1 MSTVFTHESVMP
13 YEVVK
18 YLGPQPGDIIV
29 DGTLGGGG
37 HAGLILERILPK
49 GILVGIDQDKE
60 AIEAAEKKLSGFK
73 KNTKVIQGNF
83 KDIGKIL
90 TELKIDQVDG
100 ILLDLG
106 ISMHQILTP
115 ERGFGFYPSPE
126 NLKSPLDMRMNTETG
141 ITAADILNTWKE
153 RDLTELFFKL
163 GDEKYSRSIA
173 MQIVRRRP
181 LETVGDLLEAI
192 KAGTQ
197 PSYRAKSLK
206 NKWAA
211 NVFRALRMEVNNE
224 LGVIKEGIEGGLKLL
239 RSGGKMVVI
248 TFHSIE
254 DRLVKE
260 IFKELTLTENYQPGF
275 GLPKEPSVAEL
286 VTKKPVSPTE
296 SEIRRNPAAR
306 SAKLRIIKKL

>member
-1 MSTVFTHESVMP
+1 MP

-192 KAGTQ
+192 KAGTP

-211 NVFRALRMEVNNE
+211 NVFRALRMEVNN
-224 LGVIKEGIEGGLKLL
+224 
-239 RSGGKMVVI
+239 
-248 TFHSIE
+248 
-254 DRLVKE
+254 
-260 IFKELTLTENYQPGF
+260 
-275 GLPKEPSVAEL
+275 
-286 VTKKPVSPTE
+286 
-296 SEIRRNPAAR
+296 
-306 SAKLRIIKKL
+306 